1 MIFYSSSTTFPY
13 VALEKRLITQAN
25 RIVNRITVEYT
36 KEQNEQRSSNYSH
49 GYYWFQVRWSYIY
62 LERWKTEKYL
72 RSQLNLG

>member
-25 RIVNRITVEYT
+25 RTVNRITVEYS
-36 KEQNEQRSSNYSH
+36 KEQNEQRSSNYLHDIISSKFA
-49 GYYWFQVRWSYIY
+49 GSYIY
-62 LERWKTEKYL
+62 LEKWKIEKYL